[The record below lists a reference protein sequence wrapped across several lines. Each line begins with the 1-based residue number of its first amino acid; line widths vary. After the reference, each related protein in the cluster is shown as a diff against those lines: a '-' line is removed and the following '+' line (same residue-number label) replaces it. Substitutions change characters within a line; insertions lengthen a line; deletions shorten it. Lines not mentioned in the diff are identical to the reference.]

1 MGIAFS
7 DFSGGGGGITVNGF
21 YLYTGPSGNT
31 NFELVEPMPK
41 GAYNVSTNKTDTSY
55 DIYAITASGELV
67 GYTTTSILVATKE
80 FARVSV
86 IGATADDIISFESK
100 YTTFT
105 ESKTNIDDGAPPF
118 ITAVSVVE
126 LESYDDT
133 TVVTGGNFATNVE
146 VYFVGTNAVDLAAKN
161 IVRNS
166 SAELVVTRPDALIP
180 DHSPYDVKIIN
191 PGIPLPTQ
199 APLQHILPDAITAG
213 TYPLWVTTAPLF
225 WDIGETTS
233 LTFVAEDVESSDIDY
248 EIIAGT
254 LWDGFAFDQETGT
267 ITGTDTALIPGDKMT
282 LTIRATDT
290 AGNVGSFDGD
300 ELVTYEKTFDI
311 FANQVPVHSFDFD
324 VFTDAGSLPPVFM
337 PNLSSAISQFRPGI
351 TI

>member
-7 DFSGGGGGITVNGF
+7 DFTGGGGGITVNGF

-31 NFELVEPMPK
+31 NFELVEVMPK
-41 GAYNVSTNKTDTSY
+41 GAYNVSTTKSDTSY
-55 DIYAITASGELV
+55 DIYAITATGELV
-67 GYTTTSILVATKE
+67 GYTTTNILVATKD

-86 IGATADDIISFESK
+86 IGATADDIISFENK

-105 ESKTNIDDGAPPF
+105 ESKTDINDGAPPF

-146 VYFVGTNAVDLAAKN
+146 VYFVGTNDVDLPAKN

-166 SAELVVTRPDALIP
+166 SSELVVTRPDALIP

-199 APLQHILPDAITAG
+199 APTQHILPDSITAG

-254 LWDGFAFDQETGT
+254 LWDGFVFDQETGT
-267 ITGTDTALIPGDKMT
+267 ITGTDTALVPGDRMT

-290 AGNVGSFDGD
+290 AGNVGSFDSNQ
-300 ELVTYEKTFDI
+300 LVTYEKSFDI
-311 FANQVPVHSFDFD
+311 FANQVPVYSFYFD
-324 VFTDAGSLPPVFM
+324 PFVTASDGTVDKLLLPDL
-337 PNLSSAISQFRPGI
+337 NL
-351 TI
+351 